1 MKYRVVDDGSESVL
15 TPLYLLSGRVVLMSG
30 NSRRWYSDGLEEGKH
45 FIRVRV
51 SMYNEYDVIGGLF
64 RCIGCVRRCV

>member
-1 MKYRVVDDGSESVL
+1 MGEMSSRVVDDGSESVL

-30 NSRRWYSDGLEEGKH
+30 VKRRWYSEYLEEGKH

-51 SMYNEYDVIGGLF
+51 SLKGESDA
-64 RCIGCVRRCV
+64 

>member
-1 MKYRVVDDGSESVL
+1 MICRVVDDGSESVL

-30 NSRRWYSDGLEEGKH
+30 VSRRWYSGYLEEGKH

-51 SMYNEYDVIGGLF
+51 SLMEGSDV
-64 RCIGCVRRCV
+64 